1 MYRRGFWRQGRARR
15 SPDARQDLAD
25 NSRRQDDLR
34 QHPKSVRRDAVSFAV
49 GRCGDDSACAGSQ
62 RPHGGKRNHGAASQE
77 SRGRRCAVP
86 SRIDSDFRRQA
97 STAKFSRQ
105 PRAQRRRAMSGL
117 HDALQALIDGRSLT
131 DAEAELAIGEI
142 MDGGAHDAVV
152 GAFLVALKIKGA
164 EADELAGAV
173 RAMLQRALPLDLRA
187 GEVLDTC
194 GTGGDGASTF
204 NISTGA
210 ALIAAAA
217 GVPVAKHG
225 NRAISGTVGTAD
237 VLEAMGVKIDC
248 APDGLQR
255 CLDAAGCC
263 HIFAQAYHP
272 AFRKIASLRR
282 DLRIRT
288 IFNLM
293 GAIGNPAR
301 PRFHLLG
308 VADDPLMKPMARA
321 LRSLGTKHAMVV
333 RGGDGIDEIAIT
345 GPTRVI
351 ELRAGELTEYEITPE
366 SLGVRRGDD
375 RALVVRNLDD
385 AVRVLRGALD
395 GGAGPAQDVLALNGG
410 AAIYVGGK
418 APSLKQGVDTAR
430 EIIAS
435 SRALEVLEKLRRA
448 SNGIPPSN
456 GISK

>member
-25 NSRRQDDLR
+25 NSRRQNHLR
-34 QHPKSVRRDAVSFAV
+34 RHPESVRRDALSFAA
-49 GRCGDDSACAGSQ
+49 GRRGLRSARTRSQ
-62 RPHGGKRNHGAASQE
+62 RPHSGKRNHGPAPQTA
-77 SRGRRCAVP
+77 RGRRCAVS

-97 STAKFSRQ
+97 SAAKLSRQ
-105 PRAQRRRAMSGL
+105 PYFQRRRAMSTL
-117 HDALQALIDGRSLT
+117 HDAMQALIDGRSLT

-142 MDGGAHDAVV
+142 MDGGAPDAVV

-173 RAMLQRALPLDLRA
+173 RAMRQRATPLNLSD
-187 GEVLDTC
+187 GEVLDTF

-217 GVPVAKHG
+217 GVLVAKHG

-321 LRSLGTKHAMVV
+321 LRSLGTRHAMVV
-333 RGGDGIDEIAIT
+333 RGAERPG
-345 GPTRVI
+345 
-351 ELRAGELTEYEITPE
+351 RA
-366 SLGVRRGDD
+366 RHRFH
-375 RALVVRNLDD
+375 
-385 AVRVLRGALD
+385 
-395 GGAGPAQDVLALNGG
+395 
-410 AAIYVGGK
+410 
-418 APSLKQGVDTAR
+418 QGVVGDAEQMETR
-430 EIIAS
+430 T
-435 SRALEVLEKLRRA
+435 R
-448 SNGIPPSN
+448 
-456 GISK
+456 

>member
-1 MYRRGFWRQGRARR
+1 
-15 SPDARQDLAD
+15 
-25 NSRRQDDLR
+25 
-34 QHPKSVRRDAVSFAV
+34 
-49 GRCGDDSACAGSQ
+49 
-62 RPHGGKRNHGAASQE
+62 
-77 SRGRRCAVP
+77 
-86 SRIDSDFRRQA
+86 
-97 STAKFSRQ
+97 
-105 PRAQRRRAMSGL
+105 MSGL

-131 DAEAELAIGEI
+131 DAESELAIGEV
-142 MDGGAHDAVV
+142 MDGGASDAVV

-173 RAMLQRALPLDLRA
+173 RAMLKRAQSLNLRD
-187 GEVLDTC
+187 GDVLDTC

-248 APDGLQR
+248 DPDGLKR
-255 CLDAAGCC
+255 CLDEAGCC

-272 AFRKIASLRR
+272 AFKQIAPLRR
-282 DLRIRT
+282 ELRIRT

-308 VADDPLMKPMARA
+308 VADENLIRPMANA
-321 LRSLGTKHAMVV
+321 LKALGTRRAMVV
-333 RGGDGIDEIAIT
+333 HGGDGIDEIAIR
-345 GPTRVI
+345 GPTKIV
-351 ELRAGELTEYEITPE
+351 ELRDGELTEYEVTP
-366 SLGVRRGDD
+366 LTFGIPRGDH
-375 RALVVRNLDD
+375 RALVIRNLDD
-385 AVRVLRGALD
+385 AVGVLRAALD

-418 APSLKQGVDTAR
+418 AASLKEGVDAAR
-430 EIIAS
+430 EIIAK
-435 SRALEVLEKLRRA
+435 SRALEVLDKMRRA
-448 SNGIPPSN
+448 SNGLQ
-456 GISK
+456 

>member
-1 MYRRGFWRQGRARR
+1 
-15 SPDARQDLAD
+15 
-25 NSRRQDDLR
+25 
-34 QHPKSVRRDAVSFAV
+34 
-49 GRCGDDSACAGSQ
+49 
-62 RPHGGKRNHGAASQE
+62 
-77 SRGRRCAVP
+77 
-86 SRIDSDFRRQA
+86 
-97 STAKFSRQ
+97 
-105 PRAQRRRAMSGL
+105 MSGL

-142 MDGGAHDAVV
+142 MDGGVHDAVV
-152 GAFLVALKIKGA
+152 GAFLVALKVKGA
-164 EADELAGAV
+164 EAAELAGAV
-173 RAMLQRALPLDLRA
+173 RAMVQRARPLELRG

-248 APDGLQR
+248 DPDGLRR

-263 HIFAQAYHP
+263 HVFAQAYHP
-272 AFRKIASLRR
+272 AFKKIAPLRR
-282 DLRIRT
+282 ELRIRT

-301 PRFHLLG
+301 PHFHLLG
-308 VADDPLMKPMARA
+308 VADCRLIKPMAHA
-321 LRSLGTKHAMVV
+321 LKALGTRHAMVV
-333 RGGDGIDEIAIT
+333 HGGDGSDEIAIS
-345 GPTRVI
+345 GPTRVV
-351 ELRAGELTEYEITPE
+351 ELRDGELTEYEITPE
-366 SLGVRRGDD
+366 SLGVPRGDA
-375 RALVVRNLDD
+375 RALVVSNLDD
-385 AVRVLRGALD
+385 AVRVLRSALD
-395 GGAGPAQDVLALNGG
+395 GGVGPAQDVLALNGG

-418 APSLKQGVDTAR
+418 ATSLKEGVGAAR

-435 SRALEVLEKLRRA
+435 SRALKVLEKMRRA
-448 SNGIPPSN
+448 SNGLQ
-456 GISK
+456 

>member
-25 NSRRQDDLR
+25 NSRRQDHLR
-34 QHPKSVRRDAVSFAV
+34 RHPESVRRDALSFAA
-49 GRCGDDSACAGSQ
+49 GRWGDDSAGAGSQ
-62 RPHGGKRNHGAASQE
+62 RPHGGKRNYGTAAQAAR
-77 SRGRRCAVP
+77 SRGRAVS
-86 SRIDSDFRRQA
+86 SRIDPYVRGQA
-97 STAKFSRQ
+97 SAAKLSRQ
-105 PRAQRRRAMSGL
+105 PRQERNRAMSGL

-173 RAMLQRALPLDLRA
+173 RAMLQRALPLNLRD

-217 GVPVAKHG
+217 GVLVAKHG

-248 APDGLQR
+248 APDGLER

-321 LRSLGTKHAMVV
+321 LRSLGTRHAMVV
-333 RGGDGIDEIAIT
+333 HGGDGIDEIAIA

-351 ELRAGELTEYEITPE
+351 ELRAGDFTEYEITPE
-366 SLGVRRGDD
+366 SLGVARGDA

-410 AAIYVGGK
+410 AAINVGGK

-430 EIIAS
+430 EIIATG
-435 SRALEVLEKLRRA
+435 RGLKVLDQMRRA
-448 SNGIPPSN
+448 SNGLPTG
-456 GISK
+456 GIQ

>member
-1 MYRRGFWRQGRARR
+1 
-15 SPDARQDLAD
+15 
-25 NSRRQDDLR
+25 
-34 QHPKSVRRDAVSFAV
+34 
-49 GRCGDDSACAGSQ
+49 
-62 RPHGGKRNHGAASQE
+62 
-77 SRGRRCAVP
+77 
-86 SRIDSDFRRQA
+86 
-97 STAKFSRQ
+97 
-105 PRAQRRRAMSGL
+105 MSGL
-117 HDALQALIDGRSLT
+117 HDALQALIDGRSLS

-164 EADELAGAV
+164 EAAELAGAV
-173 RAMLQRALPLDLRA
+173 RAMLKRARPLNLRN
-187 GEVLDTC
+187 GDVLDTC

-248 APDGLQR
+248 DPEALNR

-263 HIFAQAYHP
+263 HIFAQSYHP
-272 AFRKIASLRR
+272 AFKKIAPLRR
-282 DLRIRT
+282 ELGIRT

-293 GAIGNPAR
+293 GSLGNPAR
-301 PRFHLLG
+301 PHFHLLG
-308 VADDPLMKPMARA
+308 VAEVDLIEPMAHA
-321 LRSLGTKHAMVV
+321 LKALGTRHAMVV
-333 RGGDGIDEIAIT
+333 HGGDGIDEIAIS
-345 GPTRVI
+345 GPTRVA
-351 ELRAGELTEYEITPE
+351 ELREGAELIEYVITPE
-366 SLGVRRGDD
+366 SLGVSRGDH
-375 RALVVRNLDD
+375 RALVIRNLDD

-418 APSLKQGVDTAR
+418 ASSLKEGVEAAR
-430 EIIAS
+430 KIIAS
-435 SRALEVLEKLRRA
+435 SGALGVLDKMRRA
-448 SNGIPPSN
+448 SIGEIPRELR
-456 GISK
+456 

>member
-1 MYRRGFWRQGRARR
+1 
-15 SPDARQDLAD
+15 
-25 NSRRQDDLR
+25 
-34 QHPKSVRRDAVSFAV
+34 
-49 GRCGDDSACAGSQ
+49 
-62 RPHGGKRNHGAASQE
+62 
-77 SRGRRCAVP
+77 
-86 SRIDSDFRRQA
+86 
-97 STAKFSRQ
+97 
-105 PRAQRRRAMSGL
+105 MSGL
-117 HDALQALIDGRSLT
+117 HHALQALIDGRSLT
-131 DAEAELAIGEI
+131 DAEAELATGEI
-142 MDGGAHDAVV
+142 MDGDAHDAVV

-173 RAMLQRALPLDLRA
+173 RAMLTRARPLNLRD

-248 APDGLQR
+248 DPEGLKR
-255 CLDAAGCC
+255 CLDEVGCC

-272 AFRKIASLRR
+272 AFKKIAPLRR
-282 DLRIRT
+282 ELRIRT

-293 GAIGNPAR
+293 GSLGNPAR
-301 PRFHLLG
+301 PHFHLLG
-308 VADDPLMKPMARA
+308 VAEENLIRPMANA
-321 LRSLGTKHAMVV
+321 LKALGTRRAMVV
-333 RGGDGIDEIAIT
+333 HGGDGIDEIAIS
-345 GPTRVI
+345 GPTRIV
-351 ELRAGELTEYEITPE
+351 ELRDGELTEYQVTP
-366 SLGVRRGDD
+366 LTFGIPRGDH
-375 RALVVRNLDD
+375 RALVITNLDD

-418 APSLKQGVDTAR
+418 AASLKEGVDAAR
-430 EIIAS
+430 EIIAR
-435 SRALEVLEKLRRA
+435 SRALGVLDKMRRA
-448 SNGIPPSN
+448 SNGLQ
-456 GISK
+456 